1 MFNVRDLFFFDEM
14 LTPKVI
20 TILYWLALLYVAV
33 TGLSVMFAG
42 DKMTFAKFA
51 GGLGVVIGGAIAAR
65 IASELLVAVFK
76 INENIQSLAD
86 RKDK

>member
-1 MFNVRDLFFFDEM
+1 MFNAKDLFFFDEM

-20 TILYWLALLYVAV
+20 TILYWVALLYVAA

-76 INENIQSLAD
+76 INENLQSLAD

>member
-76 INENIQSLAD
+76 INENIQSLAG

>member
-1 MFNVRDLFFFDEM
+1 MFNVRDFFFFDEM

-86 RKDK
+86 RKEK